1 MIARVARPE
10 ICAKIAM
17 MKQEEPGARGEAD
30 GGRHRAPHLE
40 RAVGLLVLDRVA
52 HLVGGDRDRGDRAA
66 GVDLL
71 REVDGAVP
79 RVVVIRE
86 RPTGRRV
93 HRNAR
98 EAVVLEDHQRDL
110 LAAHPVRNGDLHLL
124 ADGLLQPV
132 LDHEPDDQR
141 RNQEDEVEAEA
152 CN

>member
-1 MIARVARPE
+1 M
-10 ICAKIAM
+10 
-17 MKQEEPGARGEAD
+17 
-30 GGRHRAPHLE
+30 
-40 RAVGLLVLDRVA
+40 LDRVA
-52 HLVGGDRDRGDRAA
+52 DLVGGDRDGGDRAA

-86 RPTGRRV
+86 RAAGRGV
-93 HRNAR
+93 HGNAC

-110 LAAHPVRNGDLHLL
+110 LAAHPVRNRDLHLL

-132 LDHEPDDQR
+132 LDHQPDDQR

-152 CN
+152 THIRESYLWRPSSPTTALARAGAASVPPCIFEVTLLYIG